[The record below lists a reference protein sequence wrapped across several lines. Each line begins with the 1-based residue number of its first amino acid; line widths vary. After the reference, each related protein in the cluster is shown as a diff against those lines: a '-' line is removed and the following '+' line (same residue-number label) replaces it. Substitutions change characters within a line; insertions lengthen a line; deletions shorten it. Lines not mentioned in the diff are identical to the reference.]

1 VTTDL
6 QDRLDRQRR
15 AYFAEGPP
23 SAALRQNR
31 IDRLIALLV
40 ENCDALTEAMSA
52 DFGSR
57 SQTASVLTEVMAIT
71 SLMEHSRGNLERWM
85 RPRRLAPGARMF
97 GVRAEVQPTPKGVVG
112 IIGPWNFPVNL
123 VVLPAAEAMAAGNR
137 IMIKMSELTSHT
149 ADAFASLAPKYFDA
163 TELDVVVGGVEVAAE
178 FSALPFDHLFFT
190 GSPTIGRLIA
200 RAASEHLVPV
210 TLELGGK
217 NPVVIEQGADVPRYA
232 RRIARARL
240 VNGGQAC
247 VCPDYVFVPEHALD
261 DFVHSAAAEFRTM
274 FPSILANQDFT
285 SSINEANYQ
294 RVLGLLE
301 DARAKGAHI
310 ASVVP
315 PGEQLPDSSTRKIPP
330 TLVTNVDADMRI
342 AAEEIFGPVLVVMG
356 YRLLEEAISYIN
368 ARPSPLVAYW
378 YGSEG
383 PGFREFLRRTRTGG
397 VARNDF
403 ALQMSLTETPF
414 GGVGHSGTGAY
425 HGKAGFDSF
434 SHHRSVVGSDLPFS
448 ITSIASPPFSRPKA
462 LASSVCHPRGA
473 APDGASTHSSPG
485 STPTRRSIRHE

>member
-1 VTTDL
+1 
-6 QDRLDRQRR
+6 
-15 AYFAEGPP
+15 
-23 SAALRQNR
+23 
-31 IDRLIALLV
+31 
-40 ENCDALTEAMSA
+40 
-52 DFGSR
+52 
-57 SQTASVLTEVMAIT
+57 
-71 SLMEHSRGNLERWM
+71 
-85 RPRRLAPGARMF
+85 
-97 GVRAEVQPTPKGVVG
+97 
-112 IIGPWNFPVNL
+112 
-123 VVLPAAEAMAAGNR
+123 
-137 IMIKMSELTSHT
+137 
-149 ADAFASLAPKYFDA
+149 
-163 TELDVVVGGVEVAAE
+163 
-178 FSALPFDHLFFT
+178 
-190 GSPTIGRLIA
+190 
-200 RAASEHLVPV
+200 
-210 TLELGGK
+210 LELGGK

-462 LASSVCHPRGA
+462 LLGKLSVSS
-473 APDGASTHSSPG
+473 
-485 STPTRRSIRHE
+485 TRRRARRRIDAFESRFHTDEEVDPT